1 MLVLSI
7 YGPPSAPQVG
17 IDISIQ
23 HTSREER
30 APGKAVQ
37 AETSG

>member
-7 YGPPSAPQVG
+7 YGSPSAPQVG

-23 HTSREER
+23 HTSCEER

-37 AETSG
+37 AEASG